1 MPICA
6 IIQVME
12 LAPSAPH
19 LVVCGPAVDRKVIL
33 LDGSAWKL
41 GRGRQ
46 NSIVIDDDLV
56 SRHHAIIQRM
66 DSGEYFLID
75 MGSRNGSFVND
86 RRVSIPIPLHD
97 GDRLAL
103 GDAQMVF
110 HNPVESADPATLAPS
125 DVLPTVSRFK
135 ECLVSVL
142 VVDIRGF
149 TGLSQRLENAL
160 LCQLTGSWFGEAD
173 RIMRGAGSDAQ
184 KYIGDAVMAV
194 WTHLAPGRE
203 RLEIL
208 DILRAASE
216 FARVTAEL
224 GPRFSLAEGLQIGA
238 GLNTGMATVGNA
250 GAGQVHDYTAMGE
263 CVNAAFR
270 LESATKGLQT
280 DLCVGKTTSDFLRG
294 SPAAAACFEETGVAL
309 RGYEAP
315 VRACAVRFQQLDI
328 FLETTHNAPPKID

>member
-1 MPICA
+1 
-6 IIQVME
+6 ME

-19 LVVCGPAVDRKVIL
+19 LVVCGPAVDRQVIP

-46 NSIVIDDDLV
+46 NSIVINDDLV

-110 HNPVESADPATLAPS
+110 HNPVESADPATLTPS
-125 DVLPTVSRFK
+125 DVLPTVSRFT

-149 TGLSQRLENAL
+149 TGL
-160 LCQLTGSWFGEAD
+160 
-173 RIMRGAGSDAQ
+173 
-184 KYIGDAVMAV
+184 
-194 WTHLAPGRE
+194 
-203 RLEIL
+203 
-208 DILRAASE
+208 
-216 FARVTAEL
+216 
-224 GPRFSLAEGLQIGA
+224 
-238 GLNTGMATVGNA
+238 
-250 GAGQVHDYTAMGE
+250 
-263 CVNAAFR
+263 
-270 LESATKGLQT
+270 
-280 DLCVGKTTSDFLRG
+280 
-294 SPAAAACFEETGVAL
+294 
-309 RGYEAP
+309 
-315 VRACAVRFQQLDI
+315 
-328 FLETTHNAPPKID
+328 